1 MREPTLREIGD
12 YNTLEGEKRRV
23 VWAVIL
29 SGLIIG
35 AALGAAKA
43 YYSDVSDALPV
54 QERIGT
60 VPFR

>member
-12 YNTLEGEKRRV
+12 YHTLQGEKKRI

-35 AALGAAKA
+35 AALGVAKA
-43 YYSDVSDALPV
+43 YYADVADALPV
-54 QERIGT
+54 QEQIKT
-60 VPFR
+60 VPFK